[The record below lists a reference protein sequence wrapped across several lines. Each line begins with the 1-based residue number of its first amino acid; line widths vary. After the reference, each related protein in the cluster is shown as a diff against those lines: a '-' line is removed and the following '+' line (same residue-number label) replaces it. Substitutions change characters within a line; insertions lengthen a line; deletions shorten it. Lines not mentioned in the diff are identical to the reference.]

1 MVAKEGLVWDSTNLA
16 FHAEAALRLG
26 TTFSINSC
34 VLVQAAI
41 TEYRT
46 LGGLSKRALF
56 LIALEAG
63 SLRSRF
69 QLIWFQGEG
78 SLPSL

>member
-1 MVAKEGLVWDSTNLA
+1 MMVAKEGLVWDSTNLA

-56 LIALEAG
+56 SYSSGGWKSTIKVPADLVPGRGL
-63 SLRSRF
+63 SS
-69 QLIWFQGEG
+69 
-78 SLPSL
+78 